1 VSAKKNFQFYLKII
15 SVVIF
20 SILIVSCFPQQDI
33 QPTSEVQSA
42 YLTVAAQTL
51 EVLPTSTEV
60 ELPTLTPTPATPTAT
75 PKSCYDN
82 ILFVADVTIPDGKQI
97 QAGET
102 FTKIW
107 RMKNNGTCTISP
119 AYDIF
124 FFQGDIMGAPE
135 EQKLVKIQVPP
146 GGTFDVTVD
155 FTAPAEAGHYRGYW
169 LIRDIHGIDIGLSG
183 NESFY
188 VDINV
193 IANPNLT
200 PTSSVPS
207 STPIPPTQDPNL
219 PSATPQPTFTPTL
232 TLTPVPTLTPTQ
244 SIEPELVIQSAVLMP
259 QTVRNGDIVTLV
271 VVVENLGK
279 TASPAFNVKW
289 YADSSATR
297 LGCDLPAQGIQ
308 PSGYIVLN
316 CAYLI
321 NEIPI
326 GTLNTVLVID
336 TLDQVK
342 EPNEDNN
349 QKSIQITVV
358 E

>member
-1 VSAKKNFQFYLKII
+1 
-15 SVVIF
+15 
-20 SILIVSCFPQQDI
+20 
-33 QPTSEVQSA
+33 
-42 YLTVAAQTL
+42 
-51 EVLPTSTEV
+51 
-60 ELPTLTPTPATPTAT
+60 
-75 PKSCYDN
+75 
-82 ILFVADVTIPDGKQI
+82 
-97 QAGET
+97 
-102 FTKIW
+102 
-107 RMKNNGTCTISP
+107 
-119 AYDIF
+119 
-124 FFQGDIMGAPE
+124 MGAPE